1 MDVAILLFD
10 GVTALDAVGPY
21 EVFRCVPG
29 VHVRF
34 AASKAGPKITDA
46 GVSALIAEHKLKEIE
61 RTDILVVP
69 GTSQPQALLG
79 DEEAIAWIRR
89 VDAHTKWTTSVCTG
103 ALGLGAAGLLT
114 GKRATT
120 HWVALEML
128 RSFGAEPVSER
139 FVRDGKVVTAAGV
152 SAGIDMALALTA
164 LEFGDTAAMTVQL
177 AIEYNPQPPFNAGS
191 PATAPAA
198 IVEQLRQAYAG
209 IGG

>member
-29 VHVRF
+29 VRVRF
-34 AASKAGPKITDA
+34 VASKAGPKTTDA
-46 GVSALIAEHKLKEIE
+46 GLAMLVAEHKLKEVE
-61 RTDILVVP
+61 TPDILVVP
-69 GTSQPQALLG
+69 GTSRPEALLA
-79 DEEAIAWIRR
+79 DEEAIAWIGR

-103 ALGLGAAGLLT
+103 ALGLGAAGLLS

-120 HWVALEML
+120 HWVALELL

-139 FVRDGKVVTAAGV
+139 FVRDGKIVTAAGV

-164 LEFGDTAAMTVQL
+164 LEFGEAAAMTVQL

-191 PATAPAA
+191 PATAPAE

-209 IGG
+209 LEA